1 MTSLL
6 NFKLP
11 QHTHNISPLSMG
23 ERDGYFTPTTMS
35 AYPMNPNQGININGY
50 PGITNGSPMNMA
62 PMTPVMTDLVSP
74 MNLNQIPQNFQL
86 QGQPQAQ
93 PQNIQLQGQA
103 QAQAQN
109 IQLQG
114 QIVHSEF
121 PQHSNQVY
129 YYPPFNQYVY
139 YQPSSYPSIES
150 QNLSA
155 PYFPPV
161 PMSKKSKLSTT
172 WSPKEDKILRE
183 LKEIQKLG
191 WREISSFFIDRTPNA
206 CQFRWRRMIS
216 GTSVGEVAKRR
227 GHHDLKFILN

>member
-6 NFKLP
+6 NYQLP

-23 ERDGYFTPTTMS
+23 ERDGYFTPMTMS

-62 PMTPVMTDLVSP
+62 PMTPVMADVVPP
-74 MNLNQIPQNFQL
+74 MNPNQISQNIQL

-93 PQNIQLQGQA
+93 PQNIQLH
-103 QAQAQN
+103 
-109 IQLQG
+109 G
-114 QIVHSEF
+114 QIAHSQL

-139 YQPSSYPSIES
+139 YQPSAYPSIES
-150 QNLSA
+150 PKLSA

-161 PMSKKSKLSTT
+161 PMRKKSKLSTT
-172 WSPKEDKILRE
+172 WSPKEDKLLRE

-191 WREISSFFIDRTPNA
+191 WREISTFFIDRTPNA
-206 CQFRWRRMIS
+206 CQFRWRRIIS
-216 GTSVGEVAKRR
+216 GTSVGGVAKRR
-227 GHHDLKFILN
+227 NHHDIKFLLN